1 LSGPKR
7 SGSEK
12 AMAEPAVVLIMFRRP
27 AKTARVLEVLRRVR
41 PAQLFV
47 LADAPR
53 PTHPQDDD
61 LCARTRALIDTID
74 WPCLVHRHYATTHLG
89 LAARVISG
97 LNAVFEQVEEAII
110 LEDDCLPTDS
120 FFPFCRVLL
129 ERFRSDSRVVMING
143 SNPLERWRYPEQS
156 YHFSAFGCHW
166 GWATWRRAWQRVD
179 FTMHNVS
186 RPGLREELI
195 AGTGLPELVDLW
207 LALWRATASG
217 RVDTWDGAWTLS
229 QLCEGGLAV
238 VPARNLIS
246 NIGMDHQATNTV
258 GLAASQPAVALFSL
272 PAPFQ
277 GPAVVAP
284 DRQYDRRIADW
295 RVGRPAAEDVLRRID
310 SLQAEGRAMA
320 ALLLAQAFKAAALP
334 ASADQRL
341 AIEARATAALSS
353 LRLRAKRPG
362 RPR

>member
-1 LSGPKR
+1 
-7 SGSEK
+7 
-12 AMAEPAVVLIMFRRP
+12 MAEPALVLIIFRRP
-27 AKTARVLEVLRRVR
+27 AKTARVLEVLRRVQ

-53 PTHPQDDD
+53 PTHPEDED

-74 WPCLVHRHYATTHLG
+74 WPCLVHRHFAVAHLG
-89 LAARVISG
+89 AAERVISG
-97 LNAVFEQVEEAII
+97 LNAVFDQVEEAII
-110 LEDDCLPTDS
+110 LEDDCLPAAS
-120 FFPFCRVLL
+120 FFPFCRDLL
-129 ERFRSDSRVVMING
+129 ERFRGDPRVVMING
-143 SNPLERWRYPEQS
+143 SNPLESWRYPEQS

-179 FTMHNVS
+179 FTMKDLT

-207 LALWRATASG
+207 LALWWAAVSG
-217 RVDTWDGAWTLS
+217 RVDAWDGAWTLS

-246 NIGMDHQATNTV
+246 NIGIDRQATHTL
-258 GLAASQPAVALFSL
+258 GLAACQPARPLSSL

-277 GPAVVAP
+277 GAAVVAP
-284 DRQYDRRIADW
+284 DREYDRRVADW

-310 SLQAEGRAMA
+310 SLLAEGSAMA
-320 ALLLAQAFKAAALP
+320 ALLLARAFKAAALP
-334 ASADQRL
+334 ANADQRTG
-341 AIEARATAALSS
+341 IEARAGEALSF
-353 LRLRAKRPG
+353 LRSRAEGPG
-362 RPR
+362 RAP